1 MIICAAIMVENDP
14 SKPYPFCQTVVP
26 CLRHCG
32 GYSILKDL
40 CPEKK
45 LHLNAVEGFMN
56 HKGDFLTREDAYEE
70 ARRCG
75 QIPAELRHL
84 KQERGET
91 MLFSEDLY

>member
-1 MIICAAIMVENDP
+1 MIICAAILVENNNGK
-14 SKPYPFCQTVVP
+14 SYPFNQTIIP

-45 LHLNAVEGFMN
+45 LHLGAVEGFVDHQGN
-56 HKGDFLTREDAYEE
+56 FLTREDAYEE
-70 ARRCG
+70 ARKCG
-75 QIPAELRHL
+75 QIPAELRRL
-84 KQERGET
+84 KSDRGEK